1 MKKIFF
7 TTCYLILAFSI
18 LAQINI
24 PINSSENTRVS
35 NWLITKVSDFKEEQ
49 VERILN
55 NTQDFY
61 NDMLAE
67 NVKEINLSS
76 YNDVTIALY
85 QLYKEID
92 YKTTFVASCIIDINS
107 EQLCGFEF
115 SDISMDATLYINS
128 EKVLSSIE
136 SNKKSFDYKLK
147 KGENQEL
154 NSVFSGQTEIIIA
167 LEKKVADY
175 IKIFI
180 IILTIVIV
188 GGVIA
193 WYTEN
198 QQVEYWIERY
208 NNRS

>member
-115 SDISMDATLYINS
+115 SDISMDATLYI
-128 EKVLSSIE
+128 E
-136 SNKKSFDYKLK
+136 KLK
-147 KGENQEL
+147 KL
-154 NSVFSGQTEIIIA
+154 N
-167 LEKKVADY
+167 
-175 IKIFI
+175 
-180 IILTIVIV
+180 
-188 GGVIA
+188 
-193 WYTEN
+193 N
-198 QQVEYWIERY
+198 
-208 NNRS
+208 